1 LLAHSSCV
9 TFAAMDQVRNPKAT
23 QKEVEERI
31 DATIDMLARCWH
43 KSQIKTGLREL
54 VRRQTGVDKD
64 LCGRECER
72 YISRAKDKILAKAA
86 APRDDMIAESR
97 AVYEAIIRD
106 PKVAASVKVRARE
119 RMDLLQGLDAPKRQE
134 ITGAD
139 GQPLMPAGAEE
150 ALRVV
155 YGERALAPVAPAE
168 NGNGEHRNG
177 G

>member
-1 LLAHSSCV
+1 MPGV
-9 TFAAMDQVRNPKAT
+9 KPTNDQLR
-23 QKEVEERI
+23 ERI
-31 DATIDMLARCWH
+31 EFTTECLAQMLH
-43 KSQIKTGLREL
+43 MSQIKAAVRGKFGAELSARTIDRYVALAREEIN
-54 VRRQTGVDKD
+54 R
-64 LCGRECER
+64 
-72 YISRAKDKILAKAA
+72 AA
-86 APRDDMIAESR
+86 ACPRDDFIAQITATYS
-97 AVYEAIIRD
+97 AIIRNQKIA
-106 PKVAASVKVRARE
+106 PQAKCRALEGIRA
-119 RMDLLQGLDAPKRQE
+119 MFGLDAPKRQE